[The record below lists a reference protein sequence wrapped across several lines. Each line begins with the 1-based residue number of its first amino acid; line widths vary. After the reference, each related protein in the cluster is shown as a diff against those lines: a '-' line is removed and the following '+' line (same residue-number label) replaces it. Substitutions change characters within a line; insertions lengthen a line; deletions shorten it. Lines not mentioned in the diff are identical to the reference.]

1 MGGRGIPE
9 GALTPPGKRGVPGQ
23 GGSARE
29 HSVGRSA
36 LLSASSLLAPRVPLL
51 DRARQGGSRPVSRHH
66 LCRCRRRRS
75 SSGKSLGC
83 GRPGQLPDGVL
94 GWVRGRGEEV
104 FWAEG
109 AARAEASC
117 EGGGVVSTRGLG
129 EKRGKQR
136 FAAGRVLA
144 VWGTQAPPGG
154 VPLIG
159 EG

>member
-1 MGGRGIPE
+1 MSLQAETEFVRE
-9 GALTPPGKRGVPGQ
+9 EPGLREAGTAARWGPGVGQ
-23 GGSARE
+23 
-29 HSVGRSA
+29 
-36 LLSASSLLAPRVPLL
+36 
-51 DRARQGGSRPVSRHH
+51 
-66 LCRCRRRRS
+66 
-75 SSGKSLGC
+75 
-83 GRPGQLPDGVL
+83 
-94 GWVRGRGEEV
+94 RGEEV

-154 VPLIG
+154 VPLIE